1 MIVRL
6 PRPCPGLLLTVAV
19 AFSACHAVSTS
30 RTPARPAAS
39 SEGRLPPFSGEDSEE
54 RALPDRFREPEI
66 LVGILVGVDTVTV
79 SSPAGLRIR
88 DAVTGGL
95 LGVADGPRVLPVG
108 RHGWSVKVGG
118 ADDTVPP
125 AAGVRFEAREEAPVF
140 IDGRPYRG
148 SVEVRAVESSG
159 VTAINALPL
168 EEYLLGVVPL
178 EIGPRDPA
186 ELAAVKA
193 QAVAARTYTIAHL
206 GGHREMGFDLYG
218 SVEDQVYGGMLAE
231 RDQATR
237 AIRETAGHILV
248 HEGRPIRAFYHSTC
262 GGRTAAVDEVLDRQP
277 APYLRSVSDR
287 APDGTDFCSTS
298 PRYRWTAT
306 FGPEELNGRVR
317 EELGRK
323 FGVQGSELGEL
334 EDLEV
339 VERTESG
346 RVRELAFHGSSF
358 ELVLS
363 RLDIRLALRDADGR
377 ILNSTR
383 FEVTRSPDGLVEL
396 VGRGYGHG
404 AGMCQWGAIGRAR
417 AGHSYDR
424 ILQVYYPG
432 TELVRVY

>member
-1 MIVRL
+1 M
-6 PRPCPGLLLTVAV
+6 
-19 AFSACHAVSTS
+19 
-30 RTPARPAAS
+30 
-39 SEGRLPPFSGEDSEE
+39 
-54 RALPDRFREPEI
+54 
-66 LVGILVGVDTVTV
+66 
-79 SSPAGLRIR
+79 
-88 DAVTGGL
+88 
-95 LGVADGPRVLPVG
+95 LPVG